1 MKRRDFIKRSVQA
14 GALIPLA
21 SGGLMARPLT
31 YHYFPRPAGTEGRIL
46 VLINLNGGNDGLN
59 TVVPFQD
66 QVYYDSRRDIRLAQ
80 GQTLP
85 LTDGLGLHGS
95 LTGIHNLYGDGNC
108 AVLNNVGY
116 PDQNR
121 SHFRS
126 TDIWHTAS
134 DAEEVLFTGWLGR
147 YLQRAHPDYPTVL
160 PEAPFALQISASTS
174 LALLGENGNMGIAL
188 DNPEQFFRL
197 ANGLEVEPTPVPD
210 TKAGP
215 ELEYVRN
222 IIEQSN
228 TFSRKVNDAII
239 AGQNY
244 GTYQTDS
251 LSTQLKVVARL
262 INGGLPTSVY
272 IVSLGGFDTHSNQTQ
287 AHAQLLD
294 YFSRGVA
301 SFLQDMAGAGNGNR
315 VVCMSYSEFGRRLN
329 QNGSNGT
336 DHGAAAPQFVLG
348 EPVNGGQVLGG
359 NPDLVNLD
367 DRGDVQFTID
377 FRRIY
382 STLLQDW
389 LGLSA
394 ADTASVLGG
403 SFETLP
409 LFSASEVG
417 SEDRARFAGLRL
429 AQNSP
434 NPASGT
440 TRIGFTLPR
449 RAHATLRLAT
459 ADGRD
464 AGVYLDR
471 IMNEG
476 THSVEIDTRHLPAG
490 AYIYT
495 LHADGF
501 RTSKRMA
508 VLR

>member
-21 SGGLMARPLT
+21 SSGLMARPLT
-31 YHYFPRPAGTEGRIL
+31 YNYFPRPAGTEGRIL

-66 QVYYDSRRDIRLAQ
+66 QVYYDSRRDLQ
-80 GQTLP
+80 LTQEQTLP
-85 LTDGLGLHGS
+85 ISDSLGLHGS
-95 LTGIHNLYGDGNC
+95 MAGIHGLFNEGNA
-108 AVLNNVGY
+108 AVLTNVGY

-147 YLQRAHPDYPTVL
+147 YLQRVHPNYPSTL
-160 PEAPFALQISASTS
+160 PEAPFALQISTSTS

-197 ANGLEVEPTPVPD
+197 ANGLEVEPTPVPN

-215 ELEYVRN
+215 ELEYVRS

-251 LSTQLKVVARL
+251 LSSQLKVVARL

-272 IVSLGGFDTHSNQTQ
+272 IVSLGGFDTHSNQLV
-287 AHAQLLD
+287 AHALLLD
-294 YFSRGVA
+294 YFSKAVT
-301 SFLQDMAGAGNGNR
+301 SFLDDMRQAGNGNR
-315 VVCMSYSEFGRRLN
+315 IVCMSYSEFGRRLN
-329 QNGSNGT
+329 QNGSSGT

-348 EPVNGGQVLGG
+348 DPVIGGQVLGG

-367 DRGDVQFTID
+367 DRGDVQFTVD

-382 STLLQDW
+382 STLLQNW
-389 LGLSA
+389 LGLGA
-394 ADTASVLGG
+394 TDTATTLGG

-409 LFSASEVG
+409 CFQPAVPAMKTAHDLPGCGFARTAPTHRRGAQASASPY
-417 SEDRARFAGLRL
+417 RAAPTQHFGL
-429 AQNSP
+429 QP
-434 NPASGT
+434 PTDVMPARCWIKS
-440 TRIGFTLPR
+440 
-449 RAHATLRLAT
+449 
-459 ADGRD
+459 
-464 AGVYLDR
+464 
-471 IMNEG
+471 
-476 THSVEIDTRHLPAG
+476 
-490 AYIYT
+490 
-495 LHADGF
+495 
-501 RTSKRMA
+501 
-508 VLR
+508 